1 MTLRPQL
8 SPQPS
13 TKCKCNDGGQTL
25 THEEDQIWPYI
36 NLHKHNT
43 FYKPNPTTEPH
54 IEMKTNPTSA
64 NRVRELTTMSQI
76 RTPTLQTGK
85 RFANPTPKTCGRD
98 TIPSTRSQM
107 CWPHLSRW
115 CQRPRLRHVRPCDP
129 QDQWDPRE
137 STWSPPLHSRRPPI
151 PREAMPADFTLGFT
165 LGVYPTIYPRLED
178 SGSYLAYL
186 THGFYPGATRQ
197 HSHPCRK
204 YRPQRQR

>member
-1 MTLRPQL
+1 MKYGR
-8 SPQPS
+8 
-13 TKCKCNDGGQTL
+13 
-25 THEEDQIWPYI
+25 IWPYI

-85 RFANPTPKTCGRD
+85 TFANPTPKTCRRD

-129 QDQWDPRE
+129 PGPVRPLRVYLKPSPTFAAPPDSPRNDACGFY
-137 STWSPPLHSRRPPI
+137 
-151 PREAMPADFTLGFT
+151 PRF
-165 LGVYPTIYPRLED
+165 YPRLED
-178 SGSYLAYL
+178 SGSYPAYL
-186 THGFYPGATRQ
+186 THGFHPGATRQ
-197 HSHPCRK
+197 HSHPSRK